1 MVFRDKHLPK
11 RDTAGGGGEGELL
24 DCYFTLLYERSQSVP
39 ASALSPFL
47 ISPECSCQISLPET

>member
-1 MVFRDKHLPK
+1 MVFRDKHLPR
-11 RDTAGGGGEGELL
+11 RDTARGEGELL

-47 ISPECSCQISLPET
+47 ISPERSCQISLPET